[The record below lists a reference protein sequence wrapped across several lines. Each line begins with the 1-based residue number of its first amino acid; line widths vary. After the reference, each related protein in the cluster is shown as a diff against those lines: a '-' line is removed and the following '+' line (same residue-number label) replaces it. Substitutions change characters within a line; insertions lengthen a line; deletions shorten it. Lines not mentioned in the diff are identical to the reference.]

1 MPDAVKL
8 SSPATGEFWEIP
20 VLFEDDH
27 LLVLN
32 KPSQLLV
39 SPDRSDPKRPSLM
52 QLLHRDIERGTP
64 WAAQRRL
71 GYLMNAH
78 RLDFG
83 TSGVIL
89 LAKNKPALVA
99 LAAQFAAEQP
109 CRVYAALV
117 RGSSGADT
125 FATDAKLAPHPLQM
139 GIVRV
144 DPKDGKRSSTA
155 FAVRERFDGC
165 LLLECRPWPD
175 RPHQIR
181 AHLKH
186 LRLPLVGD
194 DVYGRPP
201 AASVRAEIR
210 LPSETGPSRASAHG
224 PPGPAPGAGGRRSPA
239 TGAKMALAAPW
250 AKDLTVS
257 IKYLRRYAAGRAAG
271 VKTIG
276 NRLQVRFLAMG
287 AGVPP
292 GRISFGRWLQKLA

>member
-20 VLFEDDH
+20 VLFEDSH

-32 KPSQLLV
+32 KPSQFLV
-39 SPDRSDPKRPSLM
+39 SPDRCDPGRPSLM
-52 QLLHRDIERGTP
+52 QLLHRDIERGAP
-64 WAAQRRL
+64 WAGQRRL

-109 CRVYAALV
+109 CRIYAALV

-125 FATDAKLAPHPLQM
+125 FETDAKLAPHPLQM
-139 GIVRV
+139 GVVRV
-144 DPKDGKRSSTA
+144 DPKDGKRSSTH
-155 FAVRERFDGC
+155 FAVRERFDAC
-165 LLLECRPWPD
+165 LLLECRPCPD

-194 DVYGRPP
+194 DVYGGRPLLLSTLKP
-201 AASVRAEIR
+201 AYR
-210 LPSETGPSRASAHG
+210 LKQGQVERPLMAR
-224 PPGPAPGAGGRRSPA
+224 PALHMEQAVIEHPA
-239 TGAKMALAAPW
+239 TGAKLTLAAPW

-257 IKYLRRYAAGRAAG
+257 IKYLRRYAAGSKG
-271 VKTIG
+271 I
-276 NRLQVRFLAMG
+276 
-287 AGVPP
+287 
-292 GRISFGRWLQKLA
+292 

>member
-1 MPDAVKL
+1 VPDVVKL

-20 VLFEDDH
+20 ILFEDGH

-32 KPSQLLV
+32 KPAQLPV
-39 SPDRSDPKRPSLM
+39 SPDRSDPRRPSLM
-52 QLLHRDIERGTP
+52 QLLHRDIERGAP

-71 GYLMNAH
+71 SYLMNTH
-78 RLDFG
+78 RLDSG
-83 TSGVIL
+83 AGGVIL

-99 LAAQFAAEQP
+99 LAAQFATEQP
-109 CRVYAALV
+109 RRVYAALV

-139 GIVRV
+139 GVFKV

-165 LLLECRPWPD
+165 LLLECRPRPD

-194 DVYGRPP
+194 EVYGGRPLLLSTLKSGYHLKQGRVERPLIDRP
-201 AASVRAEIR
+201 ALHLEQVAVE
-210 LPSETGPSRASAHG
+210 H
-224 PPGPAPGAGGRRSPA
+224 PA
-239 TGAKMALAAPW
+239 TGATLALAAPW

-257 IKYLRRYAAGRAAG
+257 IKYLRRYAAGAAG
-271 VKTIG
+271 AALK
-276 NRLQVRFLAMG
+276 
-287 AGVPP
+287 PP
-292 GRISFGRWLQKLA
+292 G

>member
-8 SSPATGEFWEIP
+8 SWPATGQFWEIP

-32 KPSQLLV
+32 KPAQLLV
-39 SPDRSDPKRPSLM
+39 APDRCDPSRPSLM
-52 QLLHRDIERGTP
+52 RLLHRDIERGAP
-64 WAAQRRL
+64 WAKERRL

-99 LAAQFAAEQP
+99 LAAQFATDQP
-109 CRVYAALV
+109 RRVYAALV

-139 GIVRV
+139 GMVRV
-144 DPKDGKRSSTA
+144 DPKAGKRSRTE

-165 LLLECRPWPD
+165 LLLECRPCPD

-194 DVYGRPP
+194 DVYGGRPLLLSTLKSGYHLKQGQVECPLMARP
-201 AASVRAEIR
+201 ALHMEQAAVD
-210 LPSETGPSRASAHG
+210 H
-224 PPGPAPGAGGRRSPA
+224 PA
-239 TGAKMALAAPW
+239 TGAQLTLAAPW

-257 IKYLRRYAAGRAAG
+257 IKYLRRYAAW
-271 VKTIG
+271 
-276 NRLQVRFLAMG
+276 
-287 AGVPP
+287 P
-292 GRISFGRWLQKLA
+292 G

>member
-1 MPDAVKL
+1 VPDAVKL

-32 KPSQLLV
+32 KPAQLLV
-39 SPDRSDPKRPSLM
+39 SPDRGDPSRPSLM
-52 QLLHRDIERGTP
+52 ELLHHDIARGAP
-64 WAAQRRL
+64 WARQRGL

-78 RLDFG
+78 RLDLG

-89 LAKNKPALVA
+89 LAKNKPALAA

-109 CRVYAALV
+109 RRIYAALV

-125 FATDAKLAPHPLQM
+125 FSTDAKLAPHPLQM
-139 GIVRV
+139 GVVRV
-144 DPKDGKRSSTA
+144 DPKEGKRSSTA

-165 LLLECRPWPD
+165 LLLECRPCPD

-194 DVYGRPP
+194 EVYGGRPLLL
-201 AASVRAEIR
+201 SNLKSSYRLKEGRAER
-210 LPSETGPSRASAHG
+210 PLMAR
-224 PPGPAPGAGGRRSPA
+224 PALHLERVAVEHPA
-239 TGAKMALAAPW
+239 TGAALALAAPW

-257 IKYLRRYAAGRAAG
+257 IKYLRRYAAG
-271 VKTIG
+271 
-276 NRLQVRFLAMG
+276 G
-287 AGVPP
+287 AGP
-292 GRISFGRWLQKLA
+292 

>member
-1 MPDAVKL
+1 VPDTVKL

-39 SPDRSDPKRPSLM
+39 SPDRCDPRRPSLM
-52 QLLHRDIERGTP
+52 QLLHRDIERGAP

-78 RLDFG
+78 RLDFE

-109 CRVYAALV
+109 CRIYAALV

-139 GIVRV
+139 GVVRV
-144 DPKDGKRSSTA
+144 DPKDGKRSRTE
-155 FAVRERFDGC
+155 FAVRERFNGC
-165 LLLECRPWPD
+165 LLLECRPCPD

-181 AHLKH
+181 VHLKH

-194 DVYGRPP
+194 DVYGGRPLLLSTLKSGYHLKQGQVERPLIARP
-201 AASVRAEIR
+201 ALHMEQAAVE
-210 LPSETGPSRASAHG
+210 H
-224 PPGPAPGAGGRRSPA
+224 PA
-239 TGAKMALAAPW
+239 TGAKMTLAAPW

-257 IKYLRRYAAGRAAG
+257 IKYLRRYAAGAAL
-271 VKTIG
+271 K
-276 NRLQVRFLAMG
+276 
-287 AGVPP
+287 PP
-292 GRISFGRWLQKLA
+292 